1 MEQDEVRK
9 LVKLAK
15 ALNDDIYYNQFA
27 EYLNITNHS
36 FYNRLNGYYRLSR
49 EKLYKL
55 LDIVIDLAED

>member
-36 FYNRLNGYYRLSR
+36 FYN
-49 EKLYKL
+49 
-55 LDIVIDLAED
+55 

>member
-36 FYNRLNGYYRLSR
+36 FYNWLNGYYRLSR